1 MKSTNVDLRRANDE
15 QQEEIKRLERERG
28 AALAQCAALK
38 ATLETDRQQRR
49 ELLTKQQSLE
59 DTVDGI
65 RSQQIRAAELLEE
78 AKGNYDVSSKIVS
91 DRLADDEQI
100 VARLKTLSEELLLRK
115 EEVDGLK
122 AHKRKASVDMG
133 ELQTKLEDVSEK
145 LTAAEEEKKSKS
157 VELDTLNT
165 ELEKSKQSSFRKDE
179 MLKEMQDEHKSLETN
194 LRALYEDKLRISN
207 ARLEEEIAANAT
219 EREAIRKLEEKND
232 AIESELA
239 SLNEELG
246 VQLKELHTLRSVVPA
261 LQSDCAEL
269 REQCDGGV
277 SKILEM
283 KNESNDLTQALQ
295 RKKAELKVTESRV
308 EETETHNQQLSRE
321 VKDLSMQI
329 ETLRSKLNEEHERVR
344 ESKSHEA
351 ELSAKIDEEVGA
363 LTKRNKEWMMQ
374 KDEEHAKVMREK
386 DEHIASL
393 NQTLENALKDLR
405 DAQEVRKSEQQLTD
419 LKRARREEELSAH
432 VRKRAVDRS
441 TTKLANE
448 VAVPTPRPGA
458 NKRRARSRPRS
469 IVERESPP
477 AATRVLPSPE
487 ERAPAPSSSKKK
499 SRPKKKSKK
508 ELKNEVRAFAN
519 TALEEDEDFDPFAF
533 AETS

>member
-122 AHKRKASVDMG
+122 SHKRKASVDMG

-145 LTAAEEEKKSKS
+145 LTAAEEEKKSKTY
-157 VELDTLNT
+157 ELDTLNT

-207 ARLEEEIAANAT
+207 ARLEEEIEVNAT
-219 EREAIRKLEEKND
+219 EREAIQKLEEKND

-329 ETLRSKLNEEHERVR
+329 ETLRS
-344 ESKSHEA
+344 
-351 ELSAKIDEEVGA
+351 
-363 LTKRNKEWMMQ
+363 
-374 KDEEHAKVMREK
+374 
-386 DEHIASL
+386 
-393 NQTLENALKDLR
+393 
-405 DAQEVRKSEQQLTD
+405 
-419 LKRARREEELSAH
+419 
-432 VRKRAVDRS
+432 
-441 TTKLANE
+441 
-448 VAVPTPRPGA
+448 
-458 NKRRARSRPRS
+458 
-469 IVERESPP
+469 
-477 AATRVLPSPE
+477 
-487 ERAPAPSSSKKK
+487 
-499 SRPKKKSKK
+499 
-508 ELKNEVRAFAN
+508 
-519 TALEEDEDFDPFAF
+519 
-533 AETS
+533 

>member
-15 QQEEIKRLERERG
+15 QQEEIKRLEKERG

-59 DTVDGI
+59 DTVDEI

-122 AHKRKASVDMG
+122 SHKRKASVDMG

-157 VELDTLNT
+157 DELDTLNT

-219 EREAIRKLEEKND
+219 EREAIQKLEEKND

-277 SKILEM
+277 SKILQM

-432 VRKRAVDRS
+432 VRKRETSGRQINHQARQ
-441 TTKLANE
+441 
-448 VAVPTPRPGA
+448 RGRGA
-458 NKRRARSRPRS
+458 DTSSGREQAPRS
-469 IVERESPP
+469 I
-477 AATRVLPSPE
+477 AAALDRRTRVAAGGNSCVALT
-487 ERAPAPSSSKKK
+487 RRTRPSSIK
-499 SRPKKKSKK
+499 
-508 ELKNEVRAFAN
+508 
-519 TALEEDEDFDPFAF
+519 LEEEIETEEKVEKR
-533 AETS
+533 AEE

>member
-15 QQEEIKRLERERG
+15 QQEEIKRLEKERG

-283 KNESNDLTQALQ
+283 KNENNDLTQALQ

-351 ELSAKIDEEVGA
+351 VLSAKIDEQVEA

-374 KDEEHAKVMREK
+374 KDEEHAEVMREK

-405 DAQEVRKSEQQLTD
+405 DAQEVRKSEQQLAD

-441 TTKLANE
+441 TVKLATE
-448 VAVPTPRPGA
+448 LAVPTPRPGA

-469 IVERESPP
+469 IVERESPT
-477 AATRVLPSPE
+477 AATRVSPSPE

>member
-1 MKSTNVDLRRANDE
+1 
-15 QQEEIKRLERERG
+15 
-28 AALAQCAALK
+28 
-38 ATLETDRQQRR
+38 
-49 ELLTKQQSLE
+49 
-59 DTVDGI
+59 
-65 RSQQIRAAELLEE
+65 
-78 AKGNYDVSSKIVS
+78 
-91 DRLADDEQI
+91 
-100 VARLKTLSEELLLRK
+100 
-115 EEVDGLK
+115 
-122 AHKRKASVDMG
+122 
-133 ELQTKLEDVSEK
+133 
-145 LTAAEEEKKSKS
+145 
-157 VELDTLNT
+157 
-165 ELEKSKQSSFRKDE
+165 

-219 EREAIRKLEEKND
+219 EREAIQKLEEKND

-363 LTKRNKEWMMQ
+363 LRKQNKEWMMQ

-477 AATRVLPSPE
+477 AATRVLPLPE

>member
-1 MKSTNVDLRRANDE
+1 
-15 QQEEIKRLERERG
+15 
-28 AALAQCAALK
+28 
-38 ATLETDRQQRR
+38 
-49 ELLTKQQSLE
+49 
-59 DTVDGI
+59 
-65 RSQQIRAAELLEE
+65 
-78 AKGNYDVSSKIVS
+78 
-91 DRLADDEQI
+91 
-100 VARLKTLSEELLLRK
+100 
-115 EEVDGLK
+115 
-122 AHKRKASVDMG
+122 
-133 ELQTKLEDVSEK
+133 
-145 LTAAEEEKKSKS
+145 
-157 VELDTLNT
+157 
-165 ELEKSKQSSFRKDE
+165 
-179 MLKEMQDEHKSLETN
+179 
-194 LRALYEDKLRISN
+194 
-207 ARLEEEIAANAT
+207 
-219 EREAIRKLEEKND
+219 
-232 AIESELA
+232 
-239 SLNEELG
+239 
-246 VQLKELHTLRSVVPA
+246 
-261 LQSDCAEL
+261 
-269 REQCDGGV
+269 
-277 SKILEM
+277 
-283 KNESNDLTQALQ
+283 
-295 RKKAELKVTESRV
+295 
-308 EETETHNQQLSRE
+308 
-321 VKDLSMQI
+321 
-329 ETLRSKLNEEHERVR
+329 
-344 ESKSHEA
+344 
-351 ELSAKIDEEVGA
+351 
-363 LTKRNKEWMMQ
+363 MQ

-477 AATRVLPSPE
+477 AATRVLPLPE

>member
-38 ATLETDRQQRR
+38 ATLEADRQQRR

-122 AHKRKASVDMG
+122 SHKRKASVDMG

-145 LTAAEEEKKSKS
+145 LTAAEKEKS

-207 ARLEEEIAANAT
+207 ARLEEEIAVNAT
-219 EREAIRKLEEKND
+219 EREAIQKLEEKND

-269 REQCDGGV
+269 RE
-277 SKILEM
+277 
-283 KNESNDLTQALQ
+283 
-295 RKKAELKVTESRV
+295 
-308 EETETHNQQLSRE
+308 
-321 VKDLSMQI
+321 
-329 ETLRSKLNEEHERVR
+329 
-344 ESKSHEA
+344 
-351 ELSAKIDEEVGA
+351 
-363 LTKRNKEWMMQ
+363 
-374 KDEEHAKVMREK
+374 
-386 DEHIASL
+386 
-393 NQTLENALKDLR
+393 
-405 DAQEVRKSEQQLTD
+405 
-419 LKRARREEELSAH
+419 
-432 VRKRAVDRS
+432 
-441 TTKLANE
+441 
-448 VAVPTPRPGA
+448 
-458 NKRRARSRPRS
+458 
-469 IVERESPP
+469 
-477 AATRVLPSPE
+477 
-487 ERAPAPSSSKKK
+487 
-499 SRPKKKSKK
+499 
-508 ELKNEVRAFAN
+508 
-519 TALEEDEDFDPFAF
+519 
-533 AETS
+533 

>member
-15 QQEEIKRLERERG
+15 QQEEIKRLEKERG

-122 AHKRKASVDMG
+122 SHKRKASVDMG

-145 LTAAEEEKKSKS
+145 LTAAEKEKS

-219 EREAIRKLEEKND
+219 EREAIQKLEEKND

-477 AATRVLPSPE
+477 AATRVLPSL
-487 ERAPAPSSSKKK
+487 APAPSSSKKK